1 MAFGQA
7 SKRSVSKLSTPDL
20 NFIVRRQTIIASTNN
35 QTVFTLSVPYST
47 GMNSMSVYINGV
59 RQYPN
64 TYTETN
70 NLTVTLS
77 VGVPVGTV
85 LFFETGIVTSGNA
98 SDSIL
103 STFTPASDITAT
115 TVQDAILAV
124 NSKHRRSLALAAAS
138 F

>member
-20 NFIVRRQTIIASTNN
+20 NFIVRRQTIIASSNN
-35 QTVFTLSVPYST
+35 QTVFVLNTPYST

-59 RQYPN
+59 RQYPT

-70 NLTVTLS
+70 NLTITLS
-77 VGVPVGTV
+77 VGVPIGTV
-85 LFFETGIVTSGNA
+85 LFFETGILTSGNA
-98 SDSIL
+98 TDASL
-103 STFTPASDITAT
+103 TNFTPTETISGTN
-115 TVQDAILAV
+115 VQDAIVNV
-124 NSKHRRSLALAAAS
+124 NSKYRRALAIAAAS